1 MSIEGAPVE
10 RVDDTERTRLMKE
23 ASVVAR
29 TRVATL
35 SKDLPDPVMA
45 RMMGGMQF
53 KLKDPAIEER
63 RRSLEQ
69 WKQEAEKNE
78 RVAATLYD
86 TQKDMEGKTKDEL
99 SAMLQEAILAEKRE
113 PSIETTIR
121 AEVIRNTLREKSRW
135 MSWLRN

>member
-1 MSIEGAPVE
+1 MNREGAPVE
-10 RVDDTERTRLMKE
+10 GVDDTERTRLMKE

-29 TRVATL
+29 TKAEAL
-35 SKDLPDPVMA
+35 SKDLPEPVMA

-53 KLKDPAIEER
+53 ELKDPVVEAR

-78 RVAATLYD
+78 RVAAALYD

-99 SAMLQEAILAEKRE
+99 ETMLQEAVLAEKRE

-121 AEVIRNTLREKSRW
+121 AEVIRNALREKSGW

>member
-53 KLKDPAIEER
+53 ELKDPAIEER

-113 PSIETTIR
+113 PSIETTVR
-121 AEVIRNTLREKSRW
+121 AEVIRNALREKSRW